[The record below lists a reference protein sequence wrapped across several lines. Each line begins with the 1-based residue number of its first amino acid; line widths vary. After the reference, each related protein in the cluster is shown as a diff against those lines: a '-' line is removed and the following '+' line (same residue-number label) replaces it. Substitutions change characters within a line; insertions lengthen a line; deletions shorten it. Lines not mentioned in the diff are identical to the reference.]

1 MGKRGPQKMKID
13 YAKVKEMAQDQCTDA
28 EIGRCIGYT
37 VQGFIKRKKDDP
49 ELVEALEDG
58 RAIGATSLRRLQWQ
72 LAQEGNATML
82 VWLGKNYLGQ
92 TDKLEQKNDGALN
105 VTVTH
110 SRMANK
116 QESDE

>member
-1 MGKRGPQKMKID
+1 MGKRGPERMKID
-13 YAKVKEMAQDQCTDA
+13 YKKVKEMAQDQCTDS

-37 VQGFIKRKKDDP
+37 VQGFIKRKKDDQQ
-49 ELVEALEDG
+49 LVDALEDG
-58 RAIGATSLRRLQWQ
+58 RAIGATSLRRFQWK

-110 SRMANK
+110 GRMAEKKYNDK
-116 QESDE
+116 